1 MDITIINQM
10 LVLFALM
17 ALGYIL
23 NKTRV
28 LHGRANRYFSSFLL
42 KVALPATILN
52 SALTQSDLDKLS
64 VIYIALIAV
73 GTFILLP
80 FLSKLIAKTF
90 RMESTY
96 QLMMNYSNLGFM
108 GFPIIESIFGSE
120 YVFYAAVFLM
130 VFNIHIFT
138 FGIITLQGKSGSFKD
153 SLKKLCTPGI
163 ISALAAFV
171 LVLFPVKFSAPVLTV
186 IASLGNITTPL
197 AMIVIGSQLA
207 QVSIISALKNSKLY
221 IMSAFKL
228 LIYPLLVYG
237 ILFFL
242 IGNTPITQ
250 ISAILT
256 ALPVAGNVT
265 MLCSEYHGNT
275 TLSAQG
281 ICLSTILSTLTLPF
295 LLTFL
300 GGFVP

>member
-1 MDITIINQM
+1 MDITIIINQM
-10 LVLFALM
+10 TVLFALM
-17 ALGYIL
+17 AIGYIV
-23 NKTRV
+23 NKTGI

-52 SALTQSDLDKLS
+52 SALTQSHLDKLS

-80 FLSKLIAKTF
+80 FLSKIIARIF
-90 RMESTY
+90 HMESTY

-108 GFPIIESIFGSE
+108 GFPIIENVFGSE
-120 YVFYAAVFLM
+120 YVFYAAIFLM
-130 VFNIHIFT
+130 VFNVHIFT
-138 FGIITLQGKSGSFKD
+138 FGIITLQGKSGSFKG

-163 ISALAAFV
+163 ISALLAFI
-171 LVLFPVKFSAPVLTV
+171 LVLFPVKFPTPVTTV

-207 QVSIISALKNSKLY
+207 QVSIISALKNHKLY
-221 IMSAFKL
+221 IMSVFKL
-228 LIYPLLVYG
+228 LIYPILIYG
-237 ILFFL
+237 ILYLL
-242 IGNTPITQ
+242 IGNTTITQ

-265 MLCSEYHGNT
+265 MLCSEYHGNSS
-275 TLSAQG
+275 LSAQG
-281 ICLSTILSTLTLPF
+281 TCLSTLLSLFTLPF
-295 LLTFL
+295 LLIL
-300 GGFVP
+300 IM